1 MEHEE
6 KGDNDISVVKYSPL
20 QQEFRLHNFLHRYT
34 EIMDQPP
41 PHLRLLDYLSSSHFL
56 AKKNKAQHTQGPD
69 VKFTQAK
76 SISTSEMGMARNQ
89 SASFFNERP
98 HN

>member
-41 PHLRLLDYLSSSHFL
+41 PTL
-56 AKKNKAQHTQGPD
+56 GC
-69 VKFTQAK
+69 
-76 SISTSEMGMARNQ
+76 
-89 SASFFNERP
+89 
-98 HN
+98 